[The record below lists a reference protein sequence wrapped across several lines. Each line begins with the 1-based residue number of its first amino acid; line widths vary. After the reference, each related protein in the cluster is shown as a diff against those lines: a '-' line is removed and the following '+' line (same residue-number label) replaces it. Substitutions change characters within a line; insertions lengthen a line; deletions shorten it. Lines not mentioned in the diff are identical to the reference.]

1 MQVYYKFI
9 DELVLLTNV
18 ATDEKKHNASLS
30 ICKTLL
36 PFYQSFAKHEADSHL
51 LSEAIIFCEQELAKP
66 AADTAKLNEFIA
78 KVEKL
83 MPINPEADTWKESY
97 AINAVSAVHELL
109 MFTQR
114 RDNQHVIDICSLLI
128 DNVDFEL
135 AEANENITDDQIY
148 DHPVMKT
155 TMQQIKD
162 MLI

>member
-1 MQVYYKFI
+1 MQAYLNFI
-9 DELVLLTNV
+9 DELILLVNM
-18 ATDEKKHNASLS
+18 ATDQQKQNASLD
-30 ICKTLL
+30 ICHKLY
-36 PFYQSFAKHEADSHL
+36 PYYKQFAKEEDSILLAD
-51 LSEAIIFCEQELAKP
+51 AIALCEQELAKS
-66 AADTAKLNEFIA
+66 ATDKTKLNEFIA